1 VAGLGRP
8 KDRSVIFDERSEGDY
23 RIYAGALEAPRGE
36 GYIAAVVVNRVR
48 GAGVAPREAFRDEA
62 VAGGHRW
69 ASSGEALSYALK
81 QAREL
86 IQRQPHRLHC

>member
-1 VAGLGRP
+1 
-8 KDRSVIFDERSEGDY
+8 
-23 RIYAGALEAPRGE
+23 
-36 GYIAAVVVNRVR
+36 VVVNRGR